1 MFDVVTLLPGAAR
14 YLTGAVSYK
23 GKYLLAN
30 LIFFGLVCIFMVI
43 LPLYAFSEDY
53 ESLETRN
60 RIGIEVHYSE
70 SNAFENEML
79 LTESA
84 AADYVRRY
92 KYLDSFPKMKGS
104 VRYTRYLENGLAAS
118 VLYKYL
124 TLFNAPEGPE
134 EDPDDITQHLV
145 DGEVSKKI
153 GDMMT
158 LFMKGEVIS
167 DSRSFYTYKPGA
179 GISLDFGSTT
189 SLSAEGHYFFRDDD
203 AKALGGEITAM
214 NFIVRLRQV
223 LTTHTAVFVEYDTV
237 ITDIEDKTT
246 IGLGEEAADVDNNF
260 TSQTIAVQF
269 SRYFDNQTAIHG
281 RLRYYDNTDI
291 GVQSLAP
298 SIKVDKYLGW
308 ATVISGQYRYYQNN
322 NTNVEI
328 LTNGVTDSDT
338 IVDNDITSHTLS
350 CQLKREIN
358 ADLNMFARYRYY
370 MNNFDIDMNTVSI
383 GAELLF

>member
-1 MFDVVTLLPGAAR
+1 MFDVVKQLPGAAG
-14 YLTGAVSYK
+14 YLTVVVSYK
-23 GKYLLAN
+23 GNN
-30 LIFFGLVCIFMVI
+30 LFGSLVFFSLICLYMIFS
-43 LPLYAFSEDY
+43 PQYAFSGDY

-60 RIGIEVHYSE
+60 RLGIEVHYSE

-104 VRYTRYLENGLAAS
+104 LRYTRYLENGVAAS
-118 VLYKYL
+118 VMYKYL
-124 TLFNAPEGPE
+124 SLFNAPDAPE
-134 EDPDDITQHLV
+134 EEADDITQHLV

-153 GDMMT
+153 ADIVT

-167 DSRSFYTYKPGA
+167 DSRDFYTYKPGA
-179 GISLDFGSTT
+179 GISIDFGSTT

-214 NFIVRLRQV
+214 NYILRLRQV
-223 LTTHTAVFVEYDTV
+223 LTTHTALFVEYDTV
-237 ITDIEDKTT
+237 ITDIEAKTT
-246 IGLGEEAADVDNNF
+246 IGTGEEAADVDNNF
-260 TSQTIAVQF
+260 TSHTIAVQV
-269 SRYFDNQTAIHG
+269 SRYFDNQTALHG

-298 SIKVDKYLGW
+298 SIRVDKYLGW

-322 NTNVEI
+322 NTNVEV
-328 LTNGVTDSDT
+328 LTNGATGSDT

-350 CQLKREIN
+350 CQLKREVN